1 VRAFAAFG
9 FRDIAAGW
17 DTLRQLFQSGL
28 RPAVSRLYDP
38 IDSVMLKQ
46 GSVKSRSSKQPPRR
60 APQSGGLRKQLL
72 GSVLRTALR
81 APSALNA
88 AIRATEGNLL
98 GGSTLVLVFEGTDD
112 SVRGDCERATASCL
126 RAGAVAYGEGP
137 ARAWMEHRYSVSYRQ
152 SPVFR
157 LGAFSDTMEVA
168 APWSK
173 LDALYTGV
181 RRALGRHV
189 LVMAHLSHAY
199 PDGCSIYFTFSG
211 VGTDDANAI
220 EKYER
225 AWRDALDA
233 AIGCGATLSHHHG
246 VGRSKAPALGKEL
259 GLGVDLVRGVMRA
272 WDPSGVLNPGN
283 LLPRESS
290 TEARA
295 NAAPEPTAFE
305 LDEASLLATFSGEL
319 SLERAET
326 LLEGQGLTLGLA
338 SPPDPSLDIA
348 RWIAKGLPGSAD
360 PWSDPVAQP
369 IAGLTARLNR
379 GGTLVIRPAPRRAVG
394 PDLLALFAGAGER
407 LGVVRTATLCVRRR
421 GAPSARVLRFAIDR
435 NPPLSDGESRAWERL
450 VSELR
455 A

>member
-1 VRAFAAFG
+1 
-9 FRDIAAGW
+9 
-17 DTLRQLFQSGL
+17 
-28 RPAVSRLYDP
+28 
-38 IDSVMLKQ
+38 M
-46 GSVKSRSSKQPPRR
+46 
-60 APQSGGLRKQLL
+60 

-112 SVRGDCERATASCL
+112 AVHGDCERATALCL
-126 RAGAVAYGEGP
+126 RAGATAYGEGP
-137 ARAWMEHRYSVSYRQ
+137 ARAWLEHRYSVSYRQ

-173 LDALYTGV
+173 LDALYSAV

-211 VGTDDANAI
+211 IGTDDADAVQ
-220 EKYER
+220 KYDR

-233 AIGCGATLSHHHG
+233 AIGSGATLSHHHG
-246 VGRSKAPALGKEL
+246 VGRSKAPALGREL
-259 GLGVDLVRGVMRA
+259 GLGIDLVRGTMRA

-283 LLPRESS
+283 LLPRESPAGAPAS
-290 TEARA
+290 TEPQA
-295 NAAPEPTAFE
+295 TAFE
-305 LDEASLLATFSGEL
+305 LDEASLLATFAGDV
-319 SLERAET
+319 SLARAES
-326 LLEGQGLTLGLA
+326 LLESHGLTLGLT
-338 SPPDPSLDIA
+338 SRPDPSLDVA
-348 RWIAKGLPGSAD
+348 HWIAQGLPGAAD

-369 IAGLTARLNR
+369 IAGLSARLHR

-394 PDLLALFAGAGER
+394 PDLLALFTGTGER
-407 LGVVRTATLCVRRR
+407 FGVVHTATLCVRRR
-421 GAPSARVLRFAIDR
+421 GAPRCTRASVRDRSKSAALRRRKQARGIGWSASSRLEFAA
-435 NPPLSDGESRAWERL
+435 SMGRARPCHA
-450 VSELR
+450 VKSAKQR
-455 A
+455 